1 MRRRTAVM
9 LGWMLTH
16 GALAG
21 DARTVGG
28 VSASIGYFPPY
39 GDPQGHLGGVPA
51 IACLGGGAQHA
62 TGRDWLAG
70 AELGVCTVDQGT
82 SGFIG
87 PEFGRRFPVSPYASI
102 HTTIGAGFGYV
113 NQWNDSLRYTAFD
126 AYVKPGVWVA
136 GDVGGAQTQL
146 GLQFYTPLHLAQFL
160 SGGAT
165 PRGFI
170 NPTVQLESRLYFG
183 KPRRTAPP
191 VVSAPVPSWTPTTT
205 VAPAGGALAVP
216 VTEIEPS
223 VVPLCPRGPTDPP
236 PPSSDEAPLAI
247 PAP

>member
-1 MRRRTAVM
+1 AG
-9 LGWMLTH
+9 L
-16 GALAG
+16 ASAG

-39 GDPQGHLGGVPA
+39 GDPQGQLGGVPA

-62 TGRDWLAG
+62 TARDWLAG
-70 AELGVCTVDQGT
+70 GELGICTVDQGT
-82 SGFIG
+82 AGFIG

-102 HTTIGAGFGYV
+102 HTTVGVGFGYV
-113 NQWNDSLRYTAFD
+113 NQWNDSLRYTSFD

-146 GLQFYTPLHLAQFL
+146 GLQFYTPVHLAQFL

-170 NPTVQLESRLYFG
+170 NPTIQLESRLYFG
-183 KPRRTAPP
+183 RPRRSVPP
-191 VVSAPVPSWTPTTT
+191 VVAAPTTAWVPSSGTQP
-205 VAPAGGALAVP
+205 VGGALAVP
-216 VTEIEPS
+216 VADPDPA
-223 VVPLCPRGPTDPP
+223 VVPLCPRGPVA
-236 PPSSDEAPLAI
+236 PPSPADGEPPLAI